1 MNWIETGKFLIIAGT
16 VILVLGL
23 LFVMSDHLQL
33 GRLPGDIRFG
43 NDRFRIYIPVATCI
57 LVSVII
63 TLIVN
68 FFSRK

>member
-1 MNWIETGKFLIIAGT
+1 METGRFLVIAGA

-23 LFVMSDHLQL
+23 VFLMSDKLPI
-33 GRLPGDIRFG
+33 GRLPGDLKFG
-43 NDRFRIYIPVATCI
+43 GDKFRIYIPIATCVM
-57 LVSVII
+57 LSVLI